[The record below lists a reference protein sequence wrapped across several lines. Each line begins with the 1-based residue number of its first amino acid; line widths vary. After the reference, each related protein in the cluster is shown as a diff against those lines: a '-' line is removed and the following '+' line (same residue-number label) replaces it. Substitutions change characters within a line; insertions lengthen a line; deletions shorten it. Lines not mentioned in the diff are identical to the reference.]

1 MSQSTIGVTDLTK
14 AIKSNLETAFGQVAV
29 EGEIGALT
37 RHRSGHWYFNLVEG
51 KATLNAVMFRGNNQR
66 LNWAPQVGDK
76 VVAIGGL
83 DVYVPHGKYNL
94 LVRNLLP
101 SGEGARARALEQL
114 KARLAAEGLFDAD
127 RKQPL
132 PYLPQ
137 SIGIVTSATGAALQ
151 DMLNVLFRRFP
162 CLTGYVAPCR
172 VQGESAGRE
181 IADAI
186 ALLNAH
192 GGSDVIIAGRGG
204 GAIEDLWAFNE
215 EVVVRAIAASR
226 IPLVSAVGHETDVT
240 LADHVADVRAPTPS
254 AAAELVVPEQAALM
268 QLLDELA
275 DRQIVAIRRCLQQL
289 RNRLEDYRLVHPG
302 LRLVEQRRRLEAV
315 QDRLIRSG
323 RSGLNTH
330 QARLAGAA
338 GRLNALSPLAVLG
351 RGYSIVRKQGAV
363 VNRVDQMAVGDVLE
377 IRLRDGVA
385 LAEIREVEGLA
396 G

>member
-1 MSQSTIGVTDLTK
+1 MSRPTMGVQDLTK
-14 AIKSNLETAFGQVAV
+14 AIKANLESAFGQVAV

-66 LNWAPQVGDK
+66 LNWQPQVGDK

-94 LVRNLLP
+94 LVRNLMP

-114 KARLAAEGLFDAD
+114 KGRLAEEGLFDAD
-127 RKQPL
+127 RKQAL

-162 CLTGYVAPCR
+162 CLTVYVAPCR
-172 VQGESAGRE
+172 VQGEAAAQE

-186 ALLNAH
+186 ALLNDH

-254 AAAELVVPEQAALM
+254 AAAELVVPEQAALN

-275 DRQIVAIRRCLQQL
+275 DRQSVAMARCVQRL
-289 RNRLEDYRLVHPG
+289 RDRVDELRLVHPG
-302 LRLVEQRRRLEAV
+302 LRLVEQRRRLVEA
-315 QDRLIRSG
+315 QGRLLRSS
-323 RSGLNTH
+323 RTGLDAH
-330 QARLAGAA
+330 RARLAGAA
-338 GRLNALSPLAVLG
+338 GRLDALSPLAVLG

-363 VNRVDQMAVGDVLE
+363 INQVAQVQVGDALE
-377 IRLRDGVA
+377 IRLLDGVVSVKA
-385 LAEIREVEGLA
+385 CEIPPESA
-396 G
+396 